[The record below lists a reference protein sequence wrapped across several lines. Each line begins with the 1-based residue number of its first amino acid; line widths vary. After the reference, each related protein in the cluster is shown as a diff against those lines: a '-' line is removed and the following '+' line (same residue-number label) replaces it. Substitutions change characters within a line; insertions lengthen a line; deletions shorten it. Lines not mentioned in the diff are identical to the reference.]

1 MFKRSLMKRSNYI
14 DRVYIMVWITVV
26 VKLAPIVKY
35 NKNFMAWISG
45 LNLELFLL
53 LCTIKLSSQL
63 CVCMSALKHVWTS
76 GLVCASLSFSLTLS
90 GFMSVSLAHTY
101 RHVDTQTHASRCTHI
116 HIYTLTQT
124 DTHIDTHTYT
134 HERKRDR

>member
-90 GFMSVSLAHTY
+90 GFMSVSLAHT
-101 RHVDTQTHASRCTHI
+101 HGHTDTREQIHTHTHI
-116 HIYTLTQT
+116 HTHTNRH
-124 DTHIDTHTYT
+124 THIHAGKK
-134 HERKRDR
+134 EIDR